1 MPEEVAAEEV
11 AERPRGRRLQRADR
25 RPRRSDRSRTAG
37 VRVSAAADVR
47 HARSARTLATRLRH
61 WSQRNSWTLALLGLF
76 AGILLLT
83 YLIQPS
89 YGAAQLQGLAIGA
102 MPLAMAAVAQA
113 IVVISGGIDLSI
125 GSMMAL
131 TSVTAAVLMK
141 DQPEAF
147 AIPVVLGVLVLGLI
161 LGIINGTL
169 VVITRVP
176 DIVVT
181 LAMSFVWAGAALV
194 VLQLTGW
201 RVGGLADRDGA
212 RVPLGRDF
220 IPRALVVLLVIVGVI
235 WIPLRR
241 STAGLALYAI
251 GSNRLAAFRSGV
263 SVGRTKVF
271 AYMLGGLFS
280 AFGGLAL
287 TATTGI
293 GTPVP
298 GAYTLLGV
306 AAIVLGGVSLAG
318 GRGGLAGPI
327 VAVFVL
333 ALVRT
338 DLTLLGVNSNL
349 STVIQG
355 AILIGVVMFGS
366 LLTMRRART

>member
-1 MPEEVAAEEV
+1 MSVAVDNQAV
-11 AERPRGRRLQRADR
+11 GRPD
-25 RPRRSDRSRTAG
+25 
-37 VRVSAAADVR
+37 
-47 HARSARTLATRLRH
+47 LASQARH
-61 WSQRNSWTLALLGLF
+61 WAQRNSWTLALLGLF
-76 AGILLLT
+76 AVILLIT

-89 YGAAQLQGLAIGA
+89 YGASELEGLAIGA

-113 IVVISGGIDLSI
+113 IVVIAGGIDLSI

-131 TSVTAAVLMK
+131 TSVTAAALMK
-141 DQPEAF
+141 NQPEASVP
-147 AIPVVLGVLVLGLI
+147 IVVGVLVLGLV
-161 LGIINGTL
+161 LGVINGTL

-181 LAMSFVWAGAALV
+181 LAMSFVWAGVALV
-194 VLQLTGW
+194 VLHTPGGASADWLTGIVSGSIGSDW
-201 RVGGLADRDGA
+201 V
-212 RVPLGRDF
+212 
-220 IPRALVVLLVIVGVI
+220 PRALVTLLVIVGVI

-241 STAGLALYAI
+241 SSLGLALYGI

-263 SVGRTKVF
+263 PVGRTKVF

-318 GRGGLAGPI
+318 GRGGIAGPI

-349 STVIQG
+349 STVVQG
-355 AILIGVVMFGS
+355 TILIGVVMFGS

>member
-1 MPEEVAAEEV
+1 MGIRARD
-11 AERPRGRRLQRADR
+11 RP
-25 RPRRSDRSRTAG
+25 DRSIQ
-37 VRVSAAADVR
+37 
-47 HARSARTLATRLRH
+47 LRR
-61 WSQRNSWTLALLGLF
+61 WSQRNSWTLSLLGLF
-76 AGILLLT
+76 ALILLFT

-102 MPLAMAAVAQA
+102 LPLAMAAVAQA
-113 IVVISGGIDLSI
+113 IVVISGGIDLSV

-131 TSVTAAVLMK
+131 TSVTAALLMK
-141 DQPEAF
+141 DQSEAF
-147 AIPVVLGVLVLGLI
+147 AIPVVLGVLLMGLI

-169 VVITRVP
+169 VVMTRVP

-194 VLQLTGW
+194 VLHSPGGGSADWLRDLVTGSIGSEW
-201 RVGGLADRDGA
+201 
-212 RVPLGRDF
+212 
-220 IPRALVVLLVIVGVI
+220 IPRALATLVVIVGII

-241 STAGLALYAI
+241 STAGLALYAV

-263 SVGRTKVF
+263 PVGRAKVL
-271 AYMLGGLFS
+271 AYVLGGLFS

-318 GRGGLAGPI
+318 GRGGIAGPI

-355 AILIGVVMFGS
+355 TILIGVVMFGS
-366 LLTMRRART
+366 LLTLRRART

>member
-1 MPEEVAAEEV
+1 MSVAVDARASDSPE
-11 AERPRGRRLQRADR
+11 
-25 RPRRSDRSRTAG
+25 
-37 VRVSAAADVR
+37 
-47 HARSARTLATRLRH
+47 LASRLRH
-61 WSQRNSWTLALLGLF
+61 WSQRNFWTLALLGLF
-76 AGILLLT
+76 AGILLVT

-89 YGAAQLQGLAIGA
+89 YGAAQLQGLAVGA
-102 MPLAMAAVAQA
+102 LPLAMAAVAQA

-131 TSVTAAVLMK
+131 ASVTAAVLMK
-141 DQPEAF
+141 DQSEAF
-147 AIPVVLGVLVLGLI
+147 AIPVVLGVLVMGLV

-194 VLQLTGW
+194 VLHTPGGRSAGWLTDIVKGPI
-201 RVGGLADRDGA
+201 GLDY
-212 RVPLGRDF
+212 L
-220 IPRALVVLLVIVGVI
+220 PRALVTLLIIVGVI
-235 WIPLRR
+235 WIPMRR
-241 STAGLALYAI
+241 SRAGLALYAV

-263 SVGRTKVF
+263 PVGRTKVF
-271 AYMLGGLFS
+271 AYMMGGLFS

-318 GRGGLAGPI
+318 GRGGVAGPI

-366 LLTMRRART
+366 LLTMRRERT

>member
-1 MPEEVAAEEV
+1 
-11 AERPRGRRLQRADR
+11 
-25 RPRRSDRSRTAG
+25 
-37 VRVSAAADVR
+37 VSAAVESR
-47 HARSARTLATRLRH
+47 ATDGPNLTARLRH
-61 WSQRNSWTLALLGLF
+61 WAQRNSWTLALLGLF
-76 AGILLLT
+76 GLILLIT
-83 YLIQPS
+83 YIIQPS
-89 YGAAQLQGLAIGA
+89 YGASELRALAIGA

-131 TSVTAAVLMK
+131 TSVTAAALMK
-141 DQPEAF
+141 NQPEASV
-147 AIPVVLGVLVLGLI
+147 AIVIGVLVLGVV
-161 LGIINGTL
+161 LGVINGTL
-169 VVITRVP
+169 VVITHVP

-194 VLQLTGW
+194 VLHTPGGASADWLTGIVSGSIGSDW
-201 RVGGLADRDGA
+201 
-212 RVPLGRDF
+212 
-220 IPRALVVLLVIVGVI
+220 IPRALVTLLVIVGVI

-241 STAGLALYAI
+241 SSAGLALYGI

-263 SVGRTKVF
+263 PVGRTKVF

-293 GTPVP
+293 GSPVP

-318 GRGGLAGPI
+318 GRGGIAGPI

-338 DLTLLGVNSNL
+338 DLTLLGANSNL
-349 STVIQG
+349 STVVQG
-355 AILIGVVMFGS
+355 TILIGVVMFGS
-366 LLTMRRART
+366 LLTMRRAHG

>member
-1 MPEEVAAEEV
+1 MSAAV
-11 AERPRGRRLQRADR
+11 DVGTTERPELMTQMRR
-25 RPRRSDRSRTAG
+25 
-37 VRVSAAADVR
+37 
-47 HARSARTLATRLRH
+47 

-76 AGILLLT
+76 VVILLIT

-89 YGAAQLQGLAIGA
+89 YGAAQIQGLAIGA
-102 MPLAMAAVAQA
+102 LPLAMAAVAQA

-131 TSVTAAVLMK
+131 TSVTAAALMK
-141 DQPEAF
+141 GQPETF
-147 AIPVVLGVLVLGLI
+147 AIPVVIGVLVLGLV
-161 LGIINGTL
+161 LGVINGVL

-181 LAMSFVWAGAALV
+181 LAMSFVWAGAALL
-194 VLQLTGW
+194 VLHTPGGGSAAWLRDSVTGSIGSEW
-201 RVGGLADRDGA
+201 
-212 RVPLGRDF
+212 
-220 IPRALVVLLVIVGVI
+220 IPSALVTLLIIVGVI

-241 STAGLALYAI
+241 STAGVALYAV

-263 SVGRTKVF
+263 PVGRTKIF

-318 GRGGLAGPI
+318 GRGGIAGPI

-338 DLTLLGVNSNL
+338 DLTLLGANSNL

-366 LLTMRRART
+366 LLTMRRVRA

>member
-1 MPEEVAAEEV
+1 M
-11 AERPRGRRLQRADR
+11 
-25 RPRRSDRSRTAG
+25 
-37 VRVSAAADVR
+37 SAAVDAGAMDGAD
-47 HARSARTLATRLRH
+47 LASRLRH
-61 WSQRNSWTLALLGLF
+61 WSQRNSWTLALIGLF

-89 YGAAQLQGLAIGA
+89 YGAAQLQGLAVGA
-102 MPLAMAAVAQA
+102 MPLAMAAIAQA
-113 IVVISGGIDLSI
+113 IVVIAGGIDLSI

-141 DQPEAF
+141 DQSEAF
-147 AIPVVLGVLVLGLI
+147 AIPVVLGVLVLGVV
-161 LGIINGTL
+161 LGIVNGIL
-169 VVITRVP
+169 VVVTRVP

-181 LAMSFVWAGAALV
+181 LAMSFVWAGMALV
-194 VLQLTGW
+194 VLRTPGGGSADWLTDLVRG
-201 RVGGLADRDGA
+201 
-212 RVPLGRDF
+212 PLGIDF
-220 IPRALVVLLVIVGVI
+220 VPRALVVLLVIAGVI

-241 STAGLALYAI
+241 SNPGLALYAI

-263 SVGRTKVF
+263 PVGRTKVF
-271 AYMLGGLFS
+271 AYLLGGLFS

-318 GRGGLAGPI
+318 GRGGIAGPI
-327 VAVFVL
+327 VAVFIL